1 MTDGLHH
8 IQSSAELQKLFAE
21 TTYVLVDFYADWC
34 GPCKTIAPIYANLS
48 KKHSIPGILGFAKV
62 NVDKVGDVAS
72 QHGISAMPTF
82 LAFKEGRLVAVNGAP
97 QIRGAD
103 VKALNAAAEKLGGLA
118 KKRAEERK

>member
-1 MTDGLHH
+1 MTDTLHH
-8 IQSSAELQKLFAE
+8 IQSSAELQKLFTS
-21 TTYVLVDFYADWC
+21 TTYLLIDFYADWC

-62 NVDKVGDVAS
+62 NVDVARDIAA
-72 QHGISAMPTF
+72 QNGISAMPTF
-82 LAFKEGRLVAVNGAP
+82 LAFKEGKLVAVNGAS

-118 KKRAEERK
+118 KKKAEVKG